1 MGDAT
6 MTIKNIAAALILF
19 GLVDQINGNIAVVE
33 YESKGRILYSEV
45 NLDLS
50 ACEPKEG
57 QRVSFLKDYKI
68 VTCGEES

>member
-1 MGDAT
+1 
-6 MTIKNIAAALILF
+6 MTIKNIAVALILF

>member
-1 MGDAT
+1 

>member
-1 MGDAT
+1 MR
-6 MTIKNIAAALILF
+6 IKNIVAVLILF
-19 GLVDQINGNIAVVE
+19 GLVDQINGNIAVIE

-45 NLDLS
+45 DLSLS

-57 QRVSFLKDYKI
+57 ERVSFLKDYKI

>member
-1 MGDAT
+1 MR
-6 MTIKNIAAALILF
+6 IKNITAALILF
-19 GLVDQINGNIAVVE
+19 GLVDQINGNIAVIE

-45 NLDLS
+45 DLSLS

-57 QRVSFLKDYKI
+57 ERVSFLKDYKI

>member
-1 MGDAT
+1 MGDAA
-6 MTIKNIAAALILF
+6 MKVKNFIISLILF
-19 GLVDQINGNIAVVE
+19 GLVDQINGNIALIE

-45 NLDLS
+45 DLDLS

-57 QRVSFLKDYKI
+57 ERVSFLKDYKI

>member
-1 MGDAT
+1 
-6 MTIKNIAAALILF
+6 MTIKNIAVALTLF